1 MHAVIAYRRV
11 STEKQGRSGLGLDA
25 QAASID
31 AYVRMTGA
39 SVLAT
44 FTDVE
49 SGKVDDRPQLL
60 AAIAA
65 AKAANA
71 RLVVATL
78 DRLSRDLHFIAGL
91 MKTGV
96 DFVAADMPGASTF
109 ELHIR
114 AAIAQEERR
123 KISERTRHALAAAKA
138 RGTKLG
144 GFRGA
149 VPTDESRE
157 AAAHVRAGNADAFAA
172 KVRPAL
178 DALQSSGITSLKG
191 LAAALNAKGITTRR
205 GGAWSATQ
213 VARLLERCA

>member
-1 MHAVIAYRRV
+1 M
-11 STEKQGRSGLGLDA
+11 
-25 QAASID
+25 
-31 AYVRMTGA
+31 
-39 SVLAT
+39 LAT
-44 FTDVE
+44 YTDIE
-49 SGKVDDRPQLL
+49 SGKVDDRPQLV

-78 DRLSRDLHFIAGL
+78 DRLSRDLHFISGL

-144 GFRGA
+144 GFRGTN
-149 VPTDESRE
+149 PTDESRE
-157 AAAHVRAGNADAFAA
+157 AASQVRTSNADAFAE
-172 KVRPAL
+172 KVRPAI
-178 DALQSSGITSLKG
+178 DALHTEGVTSLKG
-191 LAAALNAKGITTRR
+191 IAAALNAKGVMTRR

-213 VARLLERCA
+213 VARILDRAA

>member
-11 STEKQGRSGLGLDA
+11 STEKQGRSGLGLEA
-25 QAASID
+25 QAASVD
-31 AYVRMTGA
+31 AYVKMTGA
-39 SVLAT
+39 VVLAT
-44 FTDVE
+44 YTDVE
-49 SGKVDDRPQLL
+49 SGKVDDRPQLA
-60 AAIAA
+60 AAIEA
-65 AKAANA
+65 AKSANA

-144 GFRGA
+144 GFRGTN
-149 VPTDESRE
+149 PTDVSRE
-157 AAAHVRAGNADAFAA
+157 AASQVRTSNAGAFAA
-172 KVRPAL
+172 KVRPAI
-178 DALQSSGITSLKG
+178 DALHSEGVTSLKG
-191 LAAALNAKGITTRR
+191 IAAALNAKGVMTRR
-205 GGAWSATQ
+205 GGEWSATQ
-213 VARLLERCA
+213 VARILDRAA